1 MTTKNAPTARRM
13 TVLERTSNRNNESG
27 KLANMLI
34 MVSTERG
41 GAPSGDLVDLLV
53 AHSCLRAGLLA
64 IGEQVALCQA
74 VPEKILMVW
83 CES

>member
-1 MTTKNAPTARRM
+1 M
-13 TVLERTSNRNNESG
+13 TVLEQTSNRNKEKD
-27 KLANMLI
+27 KLADMLI

-41 GAPSGDLVDLLV
+41 GAPSDDLVDLLV

-64 IGEQVALCQA
+64 IGEQVAMCQA
-74 VPEKILMVW
+74 VAEKILMW